1 MRFQTISN
9 LELAISKMDFL
20 TTLMLELNGE
30 PKFTPSEIKELVDH
44 AGHLEPLKL
53 LVIDSLL
60 MELMLFFLHKI
71 SSLAI
76 RATMDVQEELFK
88 MPGHT

>member
-9 LELAISKMDFL
+9 LELAISKVDFL

-44 AGHLEPLKL
+44 AGHLEPLRHFQIEFALLLEEKL
-53 LVIDSLL
+53 
-60 MELMLFFLHKI
+60 MWFFLLKI
-71 SSLAI
+71 
-76 RATMDVQEELFK
+76 
-88 MPGHT
+88 

>member
-1 MRFQTISN
+1 
-9 LELAISKMDFL
+9 MDR
-20 TTLMLELNGE
+20 
-30 PKFTPSEIKELVDH
+30 

-53 LVIDSLL
+53 SVIDLLL
-60 MELMLFFLHKI
+60 MVLTLFFLHKI